1 MRAVH
6 GKHRVMERR
15 GEKASLQKKKNPK
28 QNEKTY
34 FFFGLHFQYV
44 GMSLK
49 LTALPSQK
57 KMESSLIRKKE
68 KEKKKNQKC
77 PRLLAH
83 LSAWQI
89 GEVTV
94 AVFGI
99 FEIRH
104 KKKEKKKENG
114 VEADTLMTLCR
125 KALWRLTSGG
135 LSTSS
140 EVERLVPSSH
150 TTAEEEETGLIY
162 VWIHVN
168 TMLLGPFYLHP
179 MFSPRNPREIVKSIS
194 RKTWLREHLQNK
206 HKNCVSKQQS
216 IDKYK
221 EKGKSPNLQITWHLN
236 VKYKSVLF
244 TDTLKTIQYL
254 PKLQITM
261 T

>member
-1 MRAVH
+1 
-6 GKHRVMERR
+6 
-15 GEKASLQKKKNPK
+15 
-28 QNEKTY
+28 
-34 FFFGLHFQYV
+34 
-44 GMSLK
+44 
-49 LTALPSQK
+49 
-57 KMESSLIRKKE
+57 
-68 KEKKKNQKC
+68 
-77 PRLLAH
+77 
-83 LSAWQI
+83 
-89 GEVTV
+89 
-94 AVFGI
+94 
-99 FEIRH
+99 
-104 KKKEKKKENG
+104 
-114 VEADTLMTLCR
+114 MTLCR

-179 MFSPRNPREIVKSIS
+179 MFSPGNPREIVKSIS

-261 T
+261 TWHRGRRFSALTQATSKSIKHHLTQAWSHLTFRWISSKYRRSWLPALPSE